1 MQQKYI
7 YIPLSEPIPIN
18 EQVWPEGTL
27 PLVSICSITYNHEPF
42 IRECLEGFLMQKT
55 TFPVEII
62 IHDDASTDKTAE
74 IIKEY
79 ELKYPNLFKP
89 IYQVENQFSKK
100 QGSIYARFVYPKVIG
115 KYIALCEGDDY
126 WIDPLKLQKQVDFLE
141 ANPEYVLTSHQYAIY
156 DYEKQIYIDNS
167 QRKLFK
173 KNNGL
178 SFNQSYALNHDVT
191 KTLTLLYRYSAL
203 RNSRFTN
210 IKFKYS
216 RDTIMVYF
224 LMTQGLGYCF
234 KDIMGCYNL
243 NENSIYGKVSKKNRI
258 KSSFLSVQELYRNTH
273 SFNSLKLYCNVFIH
287 YVYYSKGKALFIKGI
302 EPIVYFSFL
311 YFLPYKTIKFT
322 IKIFNNFK
330 SRCFKVL

>member
-1 MQQKYI
+1 MED
-7 YIPLSEPIPIN
+7 S
-18 EQVWPEGTL
+18 L
-27 PLVSICSITYNHEPF
+27 PLVSIVCITYNHEPF
-42 IRECLEGFLMQKT
+42 IRQCLDGFMMQKT
-55 TFPVEII
+55 NFKFEVLIN
-62 IHDDASTDKTAE
+62 DDASTDKTADIIRE
-74 IIKEY
+74 YETKYPDIIKS
-79 ELKYPNLFKP
+79 
-89 IYQVENQFSKK
+89 IYQTENQYSKGNHPWFDILFPITK
-100 QGSIYARFVYPKVIG
+100 G

-141 ANPEYVLTSHQYAIY
+141 KNPEYVLTSHQYAIY

-203 RNSRFTN
+203 RNSGFTN

-311 YFLPYKTIKFT
+311 YFLPKKSIKM
-322 IKIFNNFK
+322 IVKIFNNIN